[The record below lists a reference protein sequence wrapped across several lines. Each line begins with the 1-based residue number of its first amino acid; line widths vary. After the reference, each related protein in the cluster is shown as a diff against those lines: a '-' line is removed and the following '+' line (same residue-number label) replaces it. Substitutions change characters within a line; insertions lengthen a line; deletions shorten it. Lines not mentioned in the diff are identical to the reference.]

1 MPDLLLELLTEEIP
15 ARMQG
20 LAARELKRLIEVELK
35 ELNLAA
41 NSIETFVTP
50 RRLTL
55 AVAGLPKM
63 QAGSVEERRGPRVG
77 APEQAVQGFLK
88 SVGLTSLDQ
97 CEKRATDKG
106 EFWFATI
113 KRPGRATKDVLAVL
127 LLEVIRALPW
137 PKSMR
142 FPAASFRWVR
152 PLASALCLFDGKV
165 LKLPLGAVPVGNKT
179 EGHRFLSPAAFAVRD
194 FKDYRAKLARAKV
207 VLDAADRR
215 KRIETGLSQ
224 AATKAGL
231 KIQPDEALL
240 EEVTGLVEWPAV
252 LMGSIDPGFMDLPPE
267 VLTTAMRTHQKYFAT
282 LDKAGKLAPRFLLVA
297 NLDAADGGK
306 AIVAG
311 NERVL
316 KARLADARFFWDQDR
331 KKTLASRA
339 EQLKQRV
346 FFEGLGSLWDKAGR
360 VQALSSE
367 LALTLLNAN
376 ASWLNRQWRE
386 KPTRPGQSFMG
397 ALNEYVSK
405 LAFLAKAD
413 LTTGMVGEFPELQGV
428 MGRYYALNDREP
440 NEIAWAIQEHYA
452 PLGPNDRL
460 PDSSPY
466 AVIASFADKLDSLA
480 GFWLLG
486 EKPTGSRDPYALRRA
501 ALGIIRLVIELGLRI
516 RLLPIFERAQQLYF
530 YETYPVIFG
539 RFTNPGSDKFVSPAE
554 VARDLLE
561 FFADRLKVH
570 LRERGVRH
578 DLIAAVFALGDED
591 DLVRLLARVDA
602 LGTFLK
608 TEDGANL
615 LVAYRRAANILR
627 IEEKK
632 DGRSYSGVPRPDLLQ
647 AAEERTLDKALHEAA
662 LRSAAAL
669 EVEDFAAA
677 MRALAALRT
686 PVDKFFDKVTV
697 NTDDK
702 ELRENRLRL
711 LSQIRD
717 TLNRVADFSQIEG

>member
-1 MPDLLLELLTEEIP
+1 MSDLLLELLTEEIP

-20 LAARELKRLIEVELK
+20 LAARELKRLVEVELK
-35 ELNLAA
+35 DLNLTAT
-41 NSIETFVTP
+41 SIETFVTP

-55 AVAGLPKM
+55 AVAGLPTM

-77 APEQAVQGFLK
+77 APDQAVQGFLK
-88 SVGLTSLDQ
+88 SAGLTSLDQ

-113 KRPGRATKDVLAVL
+113 KRPGRATKDVLPVL

-142 FPAASFRWVR
+142 FPAADFRWVR
-152 PLASALCLFDGKV
+152 PIQSAICLFDGKV
-165 LKLPLGAVPVGNKT
+165 LKLDLGAVPVGNKT
-179 EGHRFLSPAAFAVRD
+179 AGHRFLSPAAFAVRD
-194 FKDYRAKLARAKV
+194 LKDYRAKLARAKV
-207 VLDAADRR
+207 VLDAAERR
-215 KRIETGLSQ
+215 RRIETGLSQ

-231 KIQPDEALL
+231 KVQPDEVLL

-252 LMGSIDPGFMDLPPE
+252 LMGTIDPSFMDLPPE
-267 VLTTAMRTHQKYFAT
+267 VLTTAMRAHQKYFAT
-282 LDKAGKLAPRFLLVA
+282 LDKSGRLAPRFLLVS
-297 NLDAADGGK
+297 NMDAAGGGK

-331 KKTLASRA
+331 KVKLIARVDK
-339 EQLKQRV
+339 LKERV
-346 FFEGLGSLWDKAGR
+346 FHAKLGTVQDKMTR
-360 VQALSSE
+360 VA
-367 LALTLLNAN
+367 
-376 ASWLNRQWRE
+376 
-386 KPTRPGQSFMG
+386 
-397 ALNEYVSK
+397 K
-405 LAFLAKAD
+405 LAEAVAPHVPGADVAKLRRAAALAKAD
-413 LTTGMVGEFPELQGV
+413 LSSGMVGEFPELQGII
-428 MGRYYALNDREP
+428 GRYYARHDGELADVADA
-440 NEIAWAIQEHYA
+440 IAEHYA
-452 PLGPNDRL
+452 PQGPSDRCPTAPVSVAL
-460 PDSSPY
+460 
-466 AVIASFADKLDSLA
+466 ALADKLDTLVSFFA
-480 GFWLLG
+480 VG
-486 EKPTGSRDPYALRRA
+486 EKPTGSGDPFALRRA
-501 ALGIIRLVIELGLRI
+501 ALGVIRLILENKLRLPLLFAFKAAALAGKDPGKELLAF
-516 RLLPIFERAQQLYF
+516 FE
-530 YETYPVIFG
+530 
-539 RFTNPGSDKFVSPAE
+539 
-554 VARDLLE
+554 
-561 FFADRLKVH
+561 DRLKVH

-602 LGTFLK
+602 LGAFLK
-608 TEDGANL
+608 SEDGANL

-662 LRSAAAL
+662 LRGAAAL
-669 EVEDFAAA
+669 EAEDFAAA
-677 MRALAALRT
+677 MRALAALRG

>member
-97 CEKRATDKG
+97 CAKRATDKG

-331 KKTLASRA
+331 KVKLIARV
-339 EQLKQRV
+339 EKLRDRV
-346 FFEGLGSLWDKAGR
+346 FHAKLGTVRDKMAR
-360 VQALSSE
+360 VA
-367 LALTLLNAN
+367 
-376 ASWLNRQWRE
+376 
-386 KPTRPGQSFMG
+386 
-397 ALNEYVSK
+397 K
-405 LAFLAKAD
+405 LAEAVAPHVPGADVAKLRQAAALAKAD
-413 LTTGMVGEFPELQGV
+413 LSSGMVGEFPELQGV
-428 MGRYYALNDREP
+428 MGRYYALHDGEAA
-440 NEIAWAIQEHYA
+440 EVADAIAEHYA
-452 PLGPNDRL
+452 PQGPSDRCPTAPVSVAL
-460 PDSSPY
+460 
-466 AVIASFADKLDSLA
+466 ALADKLDTLA
-480 GFWLLG
+480 NFFAIG
-486 EKPTGSRDPYALRRA
+486 EKPTGSGDPFALRRA
-501 ALGIIRLVIELGLRI
+501 ALGVIRLILENKLRMP
-516 RLLPIFERAQQLYF
+516 LLTVFKAAAPA
-530 YETYPVIFG
+530 G
-539 RFTNPGSDKFVSPAE
+539 KDPGKEP
-554 VARDLLE
+554 LE